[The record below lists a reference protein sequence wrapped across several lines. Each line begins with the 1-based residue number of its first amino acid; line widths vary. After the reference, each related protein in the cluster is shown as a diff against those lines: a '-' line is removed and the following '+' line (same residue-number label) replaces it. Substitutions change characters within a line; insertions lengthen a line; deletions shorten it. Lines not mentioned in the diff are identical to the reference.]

1 MITFHLNH
9 IAHGGGK
16 MDGASSHG
24 SRVIV
29 GIIGATT
36 GQTLMAG
43 NIGPT
48 TQSGGVTVVGHE
60 RSHLMIGTTG

>member
-1 MITFHLNH
+1 
-9 IAHGGGK
+9 

-60 RSHLMIGTTG
+60 RSRLKLGPGG

>member
-1 MITFHLNH
+1 
-9 IAHGGGK
+9 

-29 GIIGATT
+29 WIIGATT

-48 TQSGGVTVVGHE
+48 TRNGDVTVVGHE
-60 RSHLMIGTTG
+60 RSNLELGP

>member
-16 MDGASSHG
+16 MEHAGSHG

-60 RSHLMIGTTG
+60 RLRLKLGPSG